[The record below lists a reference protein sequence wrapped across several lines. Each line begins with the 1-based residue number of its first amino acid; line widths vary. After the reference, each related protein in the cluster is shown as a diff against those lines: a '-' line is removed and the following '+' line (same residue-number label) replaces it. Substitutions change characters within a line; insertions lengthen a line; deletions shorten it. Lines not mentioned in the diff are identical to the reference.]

1 LFTESRID
9 DPVLMAQVRGE
20 VYKLLALCFNKP
32 TSELANDIVH
42 GSLASALRNLLEN
55 TEANGWEDGIAA
67 ITGCCDQPDNLDA
80 ESLYG
85 SLKGEYTRL
94 FIGPGHLPAP
104 PYESVHRQDVPELER
119 GLVMGRST
127 VDARRQYAEA
137 GLQLSPDFTDLPD
150 HIAVELE
157 FMYFLC
163 TKEAEAW
170 QVQDGEAALQRRA
183 AEHAFL
189 SQHLSKWV
197 PVFCQAVTQATQEE
211 FYRGLACLTQVWVE
225 GECNRLNG
233 LARPAVGDAASLK

>member
-1 LFTESRID
+1 LFTDSRIG
-9 DPVLMAQVRGE
+9 DPVFAAQVRGE
-20 VYKLLALCFNKP
+20 VYKLLALCFNEP

-42 GSLASALRNLLEN
+42 GSLSSALRNLLEN
-55 TEANGWEDGIAA
+55 IEAEGWQDSIAA
-67 ITGCCDQPDNLDA
+67 IAGCCDQPDNLDA

-85 SLKGEYTRL
+85 SLKREYPRL
-94 FIGPGHLPAP
+94 FIGPGHVPAP
-104 PYESVHRQDVPELER
+104 PYESVHRQDVPEIER

-127 VDARRQYAEA
+127 VDARRRYAEA

-189 SQHLSKWV
+189 SEHLSKWV
-197 PVFCQAVTQATQEE
+197 PTFCQAVTQAAQEE
-211 FYRGLACLTQVWVE
+211 FYRGLVCLTQVWVE
-225 GECNRLNG
+225 GECNRLNV
-233 LARPAVGDAASLK
+233 LAGGDAASVK

>member
-1 LFTESRID
+1 LIID
-9 DPVLMAQVRGE
+9 NAPNDPARRAQMRGE
-20 VYKLLALCFNKP
+20 VHRLLTLCFYAP
-32 TSELANDIVH
+32 TRELANDIVH

-189 SQHLSKWV
+189 SEHLSKWV
-197 PVFCQAVTQATQEE
+197 PTFCQAVTQAAQEE
-211 FYRGLACLTQVWVE
+211 FYRGLVCLTQVWVE
-225 GECNRLNG
+225 GECNRLNV
-233 LARPAVGDAASLK
+233 LAGGDAASVK